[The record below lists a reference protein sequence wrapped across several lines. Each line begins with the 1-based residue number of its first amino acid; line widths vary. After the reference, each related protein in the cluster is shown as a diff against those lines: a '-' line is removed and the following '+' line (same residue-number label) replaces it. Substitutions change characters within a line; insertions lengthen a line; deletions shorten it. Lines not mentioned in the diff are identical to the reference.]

1 MKCYNCQSE
10 LIWGGDHDCDRS
22 EEHLIETNLSCPKCN
37 ALCWFCGERERRKMT
52 PEQLNAW
59 RIIPRILMF
68 AMIGMTYRTVEWF
81 MSLPDPNP
89 EQAALVSV
97 MTGALTGAFG
107 LFLGKKE

>member
-1 MKCYNCQSE
+1 MNP
-10 LIWGGDHDCDRS
+10 D
-22 EEHLIETNLSCPKCN
+22 
-37 ALCWFCGERERRKMT
+37 
-52 PEQLNAW
+52 QLNAW
-59 RIIPRILMF
+59 RLIPRLLML
-68 AMIGMTYRTVEWF
+68 AMLVMTYRVVEWF